1 MAVLAV
7 LLGIAALIF
16 LSLWLLS
23 RRNLKNAVAELR
35 RIRGGQTG
43 RRLRLS
49 SPDRQM
55 EELIAEVNLLL
66 EDSQRSELAHKKAE
80 QQHRDEIANISHD
93 LRTPLTSVIGYLQ
106 LMEQPACTPEER
118 KEYLAVC
125 ESRARSLQDLLAGFY
140 DLSRLEAGGYPLEL
154 EPVDPAGVLFQ
165 LAADYYMDLTD
176 AGMEPVLEIPETLP
190 PVCADRPAL
199 RRVFENLLQN
209 AIKHGGERLVITSG
223 REGDFLCIRFRNA
236 APGLSEEDCAR
247 LFDRFFTADRMRT
260 GKGTGLGLA
269 IVRAL
274 CRRMGG
280 EASARL
286 SGEELVIEVR
296 LKLMPG
302 ARQPLPRP

>member
-1 MAVLAV
+1 MAVIAVLA
-7 LLGIAALIF
+7 GAAAVFF

-23 RRNLKNAVAELR
+23 RRNLKNAVEELR

-55 EELIAEVNLLL
+55 EALIAEVNLLL
-66 EDSQRSELAHKKAE
+66 DDNRRSEQAHKKAE
-80 QQHRDEIANISHD
+80 QQRRDEIANISHD

-106 LMEQPACTPEER
+106 LMGQPACTATER

-125 ESRARSLQDLLAGFY
+125 ESRARSLQDLLTGFY
-140 DLSRLEAGGYPLEL
+140 DLSRLEADGYPLEL

-176 AGMEPVLEIPETLP
+176 AGMEPVLDIPPVLP

-209 AIKHGGERLVITSG
+209 ALKHGGEKLFIQSAQ
-223 REGDFLCIRFRNA
+223 EGGFLCIRFRNA
-236 APGLSEEDCAR
+236 APGLSGEDCAR

-286 SGEELVIEVR
+286 AEGDLVIEVR
-296 LKLMPG
+296 LKLMP
-302 ARQPLPRP
+302 RS